1 MGGIEV
7 IDALSA
13 AAGSMADDVS
23 RLSTISQNL
32 ANATTVGYKR
42 EIPPSSPFVRALS
55 EAAGADAGTASTSIV
70 DHRAGT
76 LRFTGNALDLA
87 LEGDAFFEI
96 ETEHGA
102 AYTRRGD
109 FGVDAGGRLV
119 TQSGDVVQGTG
130 GALQLST
137 ASPRIDRE
145 GRVFDADKLVGQ
157 LKIVQFADPRLLVRQ
172 SGGAFRSEQAPA
184 VADGA
189 KLRQGHLEASNVNTA
204 AEMVK
209 LIETMRHFEATQK
222 VVQGV
227 DEMMERSL
235 RKLGEF

>member
-1 MGGIEV
+1 M
-7 IDALSA
+7 IDALNA

-42 EIPPSSPFVRALS
+42 EIAHSAAFERALNQ
-55 EAAGADAGTASTSIV
+55 AAGFDVTMASAHAATV

-76 LRFTGNALDLA
+76 LRLTGNALDLA
-87 LEGDAFFEI
+87 LEGDGLFEI

-109 FGVDAGGRLV
+109 FAIDAGGRLV
-119 TQSGDVVQGTG
+119 TQAGHAVQGTG
-130 GALQLST
+130 GALQLSS

-145 GRVFDADKLVGQ
+145 GRIFEADKLVGQ
-157 LKIVQFADPRLLVRQ
+157 LKVVQFANPGELVRV
-172 SGGAFRSEQAPA
+172 SGGAFRAEQAP
-184 VADGA
+184 VAATGA
-189 KLRQGHLEASNVNTA
+189 RLRQGHLEASNVNTA
-204 AEMVK
+204 SEMVK